1 MLKQICED
9 FKTMY
14 GLESASKLRMNWNSV
29 FNHEILKFLKLI
41 VNDVPTKKFVY
52 KLQPSNGFLNYN
64 PNSIVNALESTNKV
78 NNPQNNLKLTE
89 NIIR

>member
-29 FNHEILKFLKLI
+29 FNHEILKFLKSI

-52 KLQPSNGFLNYN
+52 KLQPSNGLLNYN
-64 PNSIVNALESTNKV
+64 PNKV